1 MPVHVHAPPADVCA
15 RVGGACAWCT
25 RTRACARVR
34 ACAHEG
40 TARMHAHDARAR
52 LAARTPTRANPR
64 ARAQASLEGAGFT
77 LEQLAAA
84 GLSAVECVA
93 AGWSKAEVASAGL
106 AMLVGETLVCAV
118 PGNRDGSAATVDG
131 KRSDTST
138 EPFELPEG
146 SALLSR
152 AHPQFERIRTE
163 GIAKRGWSANLVLVA
178 KDEGGTGFASYR
190 TANASGTAG
199 TVWKEDSTD
208 IKRLGDRRFRITN
221 ANYKLLIIL

>member
-118 PGNRDGSAATVDG
+118 PGNQDGSAATVDG
-131 KRSDTST
+131 KLSYTSK

-163 GIAKRGWSANLVLVA
+163 GIAKRGWSAYFVLVA

-190 TANASGTAG
+190 TANYGNGAG
-199 TVWKEDSTD
+199 TVYNEDSTA
-208 IKRLGDRRFRITN
+208 IERLGDRRFQIT
-221 ANYKLLIIL
+221 AYTTKLLIIL

>member
-1 MPVHVHAPPADVCA
+1 
-15 RVGGACAWCT
+15 
-25 RTRACARVR
+25 
-34 ACAHEG
+34 
-40 TARMHAHDARAR
+40 MHAHDARAR

-131 KRSDTST
+131 KWSATSE

-163 GIAKRGWSANLVLVA
+163 GIAKRGWSAYVVLVA
-178 KDEGGTGFASYR
+178 KDEGGTGFASYL
-190 TANASGTAG
+190 TANFSSAG
-199 TVWKEDSTD
+199 TVNNEHDNS
-208 IKRLGDRRFRITN
+208 IKRLGDRRFQITRN
-221 ANYKLLIIL
+221 ANKLLIIL

>member
-1 MPVHVHAPPADVCA
+1 
-15 RVGGACAWCT
+15 
-25 RTRACARVR
+25 
-34 ACAHEG
+34 
-40 TARMHAHDARAR
+40 MHAHDARAR

-64 ARAQASLEGAGFT
+64 ARAQASLKGAGFPA
-77 LEQLAAA
+77 EQLAAA

-93 AGWSKAEVASAGL
+93 AGWTKAEVASAGL

-118 PGNRDGSAATVDG
+118 PGNQDGSAATVDG
-131 KRSDTST
+131 KRSATSS

-163 GIAKRGWSANLVLVA
+163 GIAKHGWSTSVVLVA

-190 TANASGTAG
+190 TTNALRTAG
-199 TVWKEDSTD
+199 TVNREDATY
-208 IKRLGDRRFRITN
+208 IKRLGDRRFQITGTN
-221 ANYKLLIIL
+221 CKLLILL

>member
-1 MPVHVHAPPADVCA
+1 
-15 RVGGACAWCT
+15 
-25 RTRACARVR
+25 
-34 ACAHEG
+34 
-40 TARMHAHDARAR
+40 MHAHDARAR

-64 ARAQASLEGAGFT
+64 ARAQASLKGAGFT

-118 PGNRDGSAATVDG
+118 PGNQDGSAATVDG
-131 KRSDTST
+131 KDRDTSK

-163 GIAKRGWSANLVLVA
+163 GIAKRGWSAYLVLVA
-178 KDEGGTGFASYR
+178 KDEGGTGFASYW
-190 TANASGTAG
+190 TTNEGSAG
-199 TVWKEDSTD
+199 TVCQEDSNG
-208 IKRLGDRRFRITN
+208 IERLGNRRFHITYSN
-221 ANYKLLIIL
+221 TKLLIIL

>member
-1 MPVHVHAPPADVCA
+1 
-15 RVGGACAWCT
+15 
-25 RTRACARVR
+25 
-34 ACAHEG
+34 
-40 TARMHAHDARAR
+40 MHAHDARAR

-118 PGNRDGSAATVDG
+118 PGNEDGSAATADG
-131 KRSDTST
+131 GYSWTSK

-163 GIAKRGWSANLVLVA
+163 GIAKRGWSTNAVLVA
-178 KDEGGTGFASYR
+178 KDEGGTGFASYH
-190 TANASGTAG
+190 TANSLYTAG
-199 TVWKEDSTD
+199 TVYFEDYTH
-208 IKRLGDRRFRITN
+208 IKRLGNRRFQLTYSNLQII
-221 ANYKLLIIL
+221 IIL

>member
-1 MPVHVHAPPADVCA
+1 
-15 RVGGACAWCT
+15 
-25 RTRACARVR
+25 
-34 ACAHEG
+34 
-40 TARMHAHDARAR
+40 MHAHDARAR
-52 LAARTPTRANPR
+52 LAARTPTRAKPR
-64 ARAQASLEGAGFT
+64 ARAQASLKGAGFT

-118 PGNRDGSAATVDG
+118 PGNEDGSAATVDG
-131 KRSDTST
+131 KRSATSL

-163 GIAKRGWSANLVLVA
+163 GIAKRGWSAQLVLVA
-178 KDEGGTGFASYR
+178 KDEGGTGFASYW
-190 TANASGTAG
+190 TTNSSYTAG
-199 TVWKEDSTD
+199 TVDQEDSSW
-208 IKRLGDRRFRITN
+208 IERLGDRRFQVTDTGC
-221 ANYKLLIIL
+221 KLLILL

>member
-1 MPVHVHAPPADVCA
+1 
-15 RVGGACAWCT
+15 
-25 RTRACARVR
+25 
-34 ACAHEG
+34 
-40 TARMHAHDARAR
+40 MHAHDARAR

-64 ARAQASLEGAGFT
+64 ARAQASLKGLGFP

-118 PGNRDGSAATVDG
+118 PGNQDGSAATVDG
-131 KRSDTST
+131 EWSATSS

-163 GIAKRGWSANLVLVA
+163 GIAKRGWSTYVVLVA

-190 TANASGTAG
+190 TTNSSNTAG
-199 TVWKEDSTD
+199 TVYEEDSSR
-208 IKRLGDRRFRITN
+208 IKRLGDRRFRITLN
-221 ANYKLLIIL
+221 TNKLLILL

>member
-1 MPVHVHAPPADVCA
+1 
-15 RVGGACAWCT
+15 
-25 RTRACARVR
+25 
-34 ACAHEG
+34 
-40 TARMHAHDARAR
+40 MHAHDARAR

-64 ARAQASLEGAGFT
+64 ARAQASLKGAGFT

-118 PGNRDGSAATVDG
+118 PGNEDGSAATVDG
-131 KRSDTST
+131 RGSVTSR

-163 GIAKRGWSANLVLVA
+163 GIAKRGWSAYAVVVA
-178 KDEGGTGFASYR
+178 KDEGGTGFASYY
-190 TANASGTAG
+190 TTNYGTAG
-199 TVWKEDSTD
+199 TVCVEDD
-208 IKRLGDRRFRITN
+208 KAIKRLGDRRFQVTITN
-221 ANYKLLIIL
+221 HKLLILL